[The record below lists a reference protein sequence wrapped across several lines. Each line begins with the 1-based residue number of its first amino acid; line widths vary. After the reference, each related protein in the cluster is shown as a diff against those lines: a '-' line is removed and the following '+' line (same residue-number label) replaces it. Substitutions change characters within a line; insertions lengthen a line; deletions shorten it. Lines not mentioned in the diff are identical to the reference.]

1 MYMFILV
8 SESVKRII
16 SGSGWVSSKELF
28 VVFFSQKF
36 KTRNKKKIVRGIL
49 NDRKASSCFNFKPYP
64 SDSPL

>member
-1 MYMFILV
+1 MFILV

-16 SGSGWVSSKELF
+16 SDSGWVSNKELF

-36 KTRNKKKIVRGIL
+36 KTRNKKKIVGGIL
-49 NDRKASSCFNFKPYP
+49 NDRKASSSFNFKPYP